1 MSIVSCFPTKG
12 DLAKLTGQQGQFVG
26 FTADNVVGAMDAP
39 KGLMI
44 VNITGT
50 ESSCTTDKTSDE
62 IKAAVADGY
71 WVFANVFGKYLIPL
85 TSLESYGM
93 FSAVIGTN
101 FSVRVAYR
109 GQNTVEY
116 VAMELPVNAS
126 GLNFNN
132 SETSLT
138 SWNVQDA
145 IEEVNAKSLPT
156 GGTPGQMLY
165 QGESGAE
172 WGDKPVM
179 YVTVTSSGD
188 SVTADKTVAEIQE
201 AVSNGTTVIACL
213 NGELYFQLG
222 AIYDGS
228 VAFISTSQD
237 KALTSLTWSDPSS
250 VVPNSIEIPTKAS
263 NLSFA
268 KAGTGLNSEN
278 VQDAIEE
285 VNEKIPSAPKS
296 VSITLPASGWS
307 SDTQTVTVN
316 GVLADESAQLIQ
328 PMPAVASQNAY
339 ISAGVICSGQAANQ
353 LSFTCSTTPTED
365 ISLYVV
371 LTEVQS

>member
-1 MSIVSCFPTKG
+1 MSIISCFPTKG
-12 DLAKLTGQQGQFVG
+12 ELAKLTGTQAQIVG
-26 FTADNVVGAMDAP
+26 FTADNVVGAVDAP
-39 KGLMI
+39 AGTMI

-50 ESSCTTDKTSDE
+50 ELSCTTDKTSDE

-85 TSLESYGM
+85 TSLEAYGM

-116 VAMELPVNAS
+116 MAMTLPVNAS
-126 GLNFNN
+126 DMNFSN
-132 SETSLT
+132 SGTSLT

-145 IEEVNAKSLPT
+145 IEEVN
-156 GGTPGQMLY
+156 G
-165 QGESGAE
+165 
-172 WGDKPVM
+172 
-179 YVTVTSSGD
+179 
-188 SVTADKTVAEIQE
+188 
-201 AVSNGTTVIACL
+201 
-213 NGELYFQLG
+213 
-222 AIYDGS
+222 
-228 VAFISTSQD
+228 
-237 KALTSLTWSDPSS
+237 
-250 VVPNSIEIPTKAS
+250 
-263 NLSFA
+263 
-268 KAGTGLNSEN
+268 
-278 VQDAIEE
+278 
-285 VNEKIPSAPKS
+285 KIPSAPKS
-296 VSITLPASGWS
+296 VTVTLPASGWS
-307 SDTQTVTVN
+307 SNTQTVTVN

-339 ISAGVICSGQAANQ
+339 ITAGVICSGQAANQ